1 MFVKKKGKKILKLI
15 QIHGEEQRYEVDAFK
30 YKTQRRMGDG
40 GSQKSEA
47 KVEVGNGKSEVGSR
61 KTLLRFEWEFI
72 SGFYL
77 KDLKYKAKI

>member
-47 KVEVGNGKSEVGSR
+47 KVEVGNGKSEVGRPSCALNENSFQVS
-61 KTLLRFEWEFI
+61 T
-72 SGFYL
+72 
-77 KDLKYKAKI
+77 